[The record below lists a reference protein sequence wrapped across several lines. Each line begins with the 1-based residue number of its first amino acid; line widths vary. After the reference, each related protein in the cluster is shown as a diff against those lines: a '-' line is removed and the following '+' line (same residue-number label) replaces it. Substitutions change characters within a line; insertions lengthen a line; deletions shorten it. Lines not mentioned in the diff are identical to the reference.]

1 MKKILFAL
9 ILCLMLL
16 VGCDTA
22 ADSADRN
29 TPNLYEVG
37 DFFFRDYRY
46 LIDRN
51 TGVVYLEKSAEKG
64 GGIVVMLNADGT
76 PVTAEQLE
84 IEVR

>member
-16 VGCDTA
+16 VGCDEVT
-22 ADSADRN
+22 DSADRSI
-29 TPNLYEVG
+29 PDLYGVG

-51 TGVVYLEKSAEKG
+51 THVVYLEKREDKG

-84 IEVR
+84 IEVK